1 MLITWQLFIK
11 ENFTLLNTT
20 KVILFVKP
28 SLEILCICIYI
39 YMYILIKANEYYKK
53 FLTNNTNKRVVLLNL
68 FIYVDIFEI
77 KFKQICLKL
86 L

>member
-28 SLEILCICIYI
+28 SLEIL
-39 YMYILIKANEYYKK
+39 YMYISIKANEYCKK
-53 FLTNNTNKRVVLLNL
+53 FLTNNTNKRVVILNL

-77 KFKQICLKL
+77 KFK
-86 L
+86 